1 MSLPVYMYEDNY
13 HGRPWNRKSVPQ
25 QQTRRISF
33 DSFVERPKMHSRTP
47 SIDSSISSLS
57 SGRNR
62 LQKKTKH
69 NSTPPS
75 WSLSSSPSGKPLPS
89 LPIWHSQYDVSSEA
103 EYRQRMARAAEA
115 QAAMVQ
121 RDRQMAQEQQYAGN
135 EKLSARPSMP
145 DFGDS
150 WVMDR
155 PRRRGTYSGK
165 KGWRFYREAFT
176 NFRNRNKST

>member
-62 LQKKTKH
+62 LQKVCTAPCTENTLDRVLIDCRKLSTIRRLHHGHCRVRHRASRCHRYQSGIH
-69 NSTPPS
+69 NMMCRPKQSTDNAWQERPRHKPQ
-75 WSLSSSPSGKPLPS
+75 WCKETGRWHKSSS
-89 LPIWHSQYDVSSEA
+89 
-103 EYRQRMARAAEA
+103 MRA
-115 QAAMVQ
+115 M
-121 RDRQMAQEQQYAGN
+121 RN
-135 EKLSARPSMP
+135 CKL
-145 DFGDS
+145 
-150 WVMDR
+150 
-155 PRRRGTYSGK
+155 
-165 KGWRFYREAFT
+165 
-176 NFRNRNKST
+176 